1 MNQILAQDEVD
12 SPEKIIKTV
21 MNRLTIVPHLEVAGV
36 FEALSEKTIAIT
48 VSDALKLG
56 QSKFGDI
63 HDYIVHFILVGK
75 EFYDRR
81 DDDPIQKHIIE
92 GYTSAGIESALLT
105 IYAMCRRE
113 IISHHAFEK
122 LYTAENLSRRLSVND
137 DLDTFFDNLLAN
149 RYIIDEPRIFTFH
162 ATKMSREE
170 KSLVNNM
177 DMDFFKKFWETHV
190 GVHPL
195 LGAYSD
201 NEKLTKEGTGLQ
213 ILDFHT

>member
-1 MNQILAQDEVD
+1 
-12 SPEKIIKTV
+12 
-21 MNRLTIVPHLEVAGV
+21 MNRVTIVPHIEVAGV
-36 FEALSEKTIAIT
+36 FEADSENKIALT
-48 VSDALKLG
+48 VSDALKLR

-63 HDYIVHFILVGK
+63 HDYILHFIVVGY

-81 DDDPIQKHIIE
+81 DDDPIQKYIIE
-92 GYTSAGIESALLT
+92 GYTLAGVQSALLT

-122 LYTAENLSRRLSVND
+122 LYAAEGLSRRLSIND
-137 DLDTFFDNLLAN
+137 DLDRFFENMLEN

-177 DMDFFKKFWETHV
+177 DENFFKKFWETHV
-190 GVHPL
+190 GIHPL

-201 NEKLTKEGTGLQ
+201 NEKLTKKGIGLYAGV
-213 ILDFHT
+213 